1 MKARRVGI
9 FLPSL
14 RGGGAERVA
23 VNLAGE
29 FVRRGLEVDLILAQA
44 EGPYLERLP
53 PEVRVEDLAVR
64 RVMQAI
70 PGLTRYLHRR
80 RPAAVLSTLGNANIA
95 LILAGRRLRGTTR
108 LVLREPNTV
117 TRAAAHPRGLRERL
131 LPWFIRRYYPRADAI
146 IANSLGSARDLTQRL
161 AIPEPLVHVI
171 SNPLDLAAIRRQ
183 AEDEPAIDLGPR
195 DSPLVVAAGRLTHQK
210 GFADLLRAF
219 ALLRA
224 RRPARLIILGEGEER
239 ESLMR
244 LVEHLA
250 LASSVSF
257 PGFSVNPWAVMAR
270 SSLFVLSS
278 LWEGQP
284 NALMEAVALGV
295 PVVATDCEAGPREVL
310 LDGALGGLVPVG
322 QPERLARAMEES
334 LVQRHDPAL
343 LKRRAEEFAVERI
356 GAQYLRVMG
365 VLEGDE
371 ERGSPR

>member
-1 MKARRVGI
+1 MKASQRVGI

-23 VNLAGE
+23 LNLAVE

-53 PEVRVEDLAVR
+53 PEVRVENLAVR
-64 RVMQAI
+64 RVMAGI
-70 PGLTRYLHRR
+70 PRLSRYLRRR
-80 RPAAVLSTLGNANIA
+80 RPAAVLSTLGNANVA
-95 LILAGRRLRGTTR
+95 LIVAGRRVRGVTR
-108 LVLREPNTV
+108 LILREPNTV
-117 TRAAAHPRGLRERL
+117 SRAAAHPRGLRERL

-146 IANSLGSARDLTQRL
+146 IANSVGSARDLTGRL

-183 AEDEPAIDLGPR
+183 AEEEPAFELAPGDRPW
-195 DSPLVVAAGRLTHQK
+195 VVAAGRLTRQK

-224 RRPARLIILGEGEER
+224 RRPARLMILGEGEER
-239 ESLMR
+239 EALTR
-244 LVEHLA
+244 LVAQLD
-250 LASSVSF
+250 LKSSVTL
-257 PGFSVNPWAVMAR
+257 PGFSDNPWAVVAR

-295 PVVATDCEAGPREVL
+295 PVVATDCESGPREVL

-322 QPERLARAMEES
+322 EPERLAQAMEES
-334 LVQRHDPAL
+334 LASRHDPAVL
-343 LKRRAEEFAVERI
+343 QRRAREFAVERI
-356 GAQYLRVMG
+356 GEQYLRVMG
-365 VLEGDE
+365 LVEDSEEGD
-371 ERGSPR
+371 R